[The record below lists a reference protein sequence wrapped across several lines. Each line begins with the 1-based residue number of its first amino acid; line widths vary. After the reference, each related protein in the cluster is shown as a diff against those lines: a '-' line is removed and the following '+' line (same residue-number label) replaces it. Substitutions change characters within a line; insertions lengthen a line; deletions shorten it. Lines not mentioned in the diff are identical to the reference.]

1 MKAEELLLRIAF
13 TLGALILYRIGTY
26 IPLPGIDPFI
36 WDQFFRSQQGG
47 TLAAVDV
54 LSGGAVHRLSIFALG
69 INPFISAAILIQVT
83 SMGVS
88 TLARLRTEGERGRR
102 LIHWYT
108 LCLTLVLVIFQSYG
122 VSVGMEG
129 MSGLVAE
136 PGLGF
141 RVSTV
146 AMLTGGTLFVIW
158 LSEQITLRGIGNGL
172 ALILC
177 TAVVTQVPSG
187 IASMIEL
194 SRQAVLSTGFVLF
207 MLAMAVA
214 VISFIVF
221 VERVRVSIPLE
232 FPGRQVGAA
241 RRMSDL
247 SLKINSAGVIPFV
260 ASSWLLLV
268 PLTFVGLLGGPGWL
282 STAVEQLLG
291 PGRGWH
297 MIYSFAAIIFLAL
310 VYTAF
315 LLSPTDV
322 AEKLKQY
329 GGNIPG
335 IEPGEPTAKLVD
347 NVLSRTALLGAVYLA
362 FICLIPEMLTAYAQV
377 PIYLGGVPALIVVAT
392 VLDIG
397 QQIRVEALA

>member
-1 MKAEELLLRIAF
+1 MRAEELALRIAF
-13 TLGALILYRIGTY
+13 TLGALVLYRLGTY
-26 IPLPGIDPFI
+26 IPLPGIDPLV

-47 TLAAVDV
+47 IFAAVDV
-54 LSGGAVHRLSIFALG
+54 LSGGAIHRLSIFALG
-69 INPFISAAILIQVT
+69 INPFITAAILIQLS
-83 SMGVS
+83 SMGS
-88 TLARLRTEGERGRR
+88 SALARLRTQGERGRS
-102 LIHWYT
+102 LIYRYT
-108 LCLTLVLVIFQSYG
+108 LGLTVVLVIFQSYG
-122 VSVGMEG
+122 ISVGMERV
-129 MSGLVAE
+129 SNLVTE

-146 AMLTGGTLFVIW
+146 AMLTGGTLFLIW

-194 SRQAVLSTGFVLF
+194 GRQGVVSTGFILVVV
-207 MLAMAVA
+207 AMALA
-214 VISFIVF
+214 VIFFIVF

-268 PLTFVGLLGGPGWL
+268 PLTLVGLLGGPGWL
-282 STAVEQLLG
+282 STATEQLLG

-310 VYTAF
+310 IYTAF
-315 LLSPTDV
+315 LLSPAEV

-329 GGNIPG
+329 GGGVPG
-335 IEPGEPTAKLVD
+335 IEPGEPTAALVD

-377 PIYLGGVPALIVVAT
+377 PIYLGGVPALIVVST